1 MQVILMRQKG
11 SIVYKQNNIFI
22 NDYYQQGYGNG
33 LELYNYQGSLYFQI
47 SSFNF

>member
-1 MQVILMRQKG
+1 MRQKG
-11 SIVYKQNNIFI
+11 SIVYKQYKQNDIFI

-47 SSFNF
+47 